1 MYYHNEGIGKF
12 VFKAINIMKENENKK
27 RLKQA
32 MALLNIKI
40 ENLKPH
46 YESSDRMNSMYNR
59 MLIEKAIIKNELD
72 NLGRKK
78 GGFLKKL
85 TGFIRPKN
93 KKLISDYFHS

>member
-1 MYYHNEGIGKF
+1 
-12 VFKAINIMKENENKK
+12 MKEQESKK

-46 YESSDRMNSMYNR
+46 SDESDRINNMYNR

-78 GGFLKKL
+78 PGLLKKI
-85 TGFIRPKN
+85 TNFIRPKN
-93 KKLISDYFHS
+93 KQLISDYFHF